1 MCLQSFKINNKGKYF
16 LRKKYYHVVRVVF
29 NIKHLCVVI
38 QYRSGQFFNSKIF
51 YWREKTIVI
60 VIFVSGDY
68 RAQVHVDK

>member
-1 MCLQSFKINNKGKYF
+1 M
-16 LRKKYYHVVRVVF
+16 RVVF

-51 YWREKTIVI
+51 SWRKKTIVI

-68 RAQVHVDK
+68 SAQVHVDK

>member
-16 LRKKYYHVVRVVF
+16 PRKKYYHVVRVVF

-51 YWREKTIVI
+51 SWRKKTIVI